1 MSESLQGRVCLI
13 TGAARGQGRSHA
25 LRLAAEG
32 AAIVAFDVCKEV
44 TTIGYPAATEA
55 DLEETVAQVE
65 AAGGKIVARRGDV
78 RSRADLDAAV
88 ADAVENF
95 GRLDVVVANAGLSAW
110 GKLWEIDDD
119 VFQALVDV
127 NLIGVWRTFAA
138 AVPTLIEQGEGGSL
152 IAISS
157 SCGLKAQPGQAHYS
171 SSKHGVVGLVKSA
184 ALELGPH
191 QIRVNGIAP
200 GGVDTPMGNNP
211 ALTELLEANPAYG
224 VAFGQALPEPYL
236 APVDAIS
243 TAVCYLAS
251 DASRYITGIQLPIDM
266 GAIIT

>member
-1 MSESLQGRVCLI
+1 VCLI

-32 AAIVAFDVCKEV
+32 AAIVAFDLSERP
-44 TTIGYPAATEA
+44 TEIGYPAATKA
-55 DLEETVAQVE
+55 DLDETVALVE
-65 AAGGKIVARRGDV
+65 AAGGRIVARRGDV

-88 ADAVENF
+88 ADALEHF
-95 GRLDVVVANAGLSAW
+95 GRIDVVVANAGVSAW
-110 GKLWEIDDD
+110 GRIWEIDDE
-119 VFQALVDV
+119 VFQAVVDI
-127 NLIGVWRTFAA
+127 NLTGVWRTFAA
-138 AVPTLIEQGEGGSL
+138 AIPAMIEQGDGGSL

-184 ALELGPH
+184 AIELGPH
-191 QIRVNGIAP
+191 RIRVNSIHP
-200 GGVDTPMGNNP
+200 GGVDTPMGHNP
-211 ALTELLEANPAYG
+211 DLTALLETNPEYG

-236 APVDAIS
+236 APVDDIS

-251 DASRYITGIQLPIDM
+251 DASRYVTGIQLPIDM
-266 GAIIT
+266 GAVIV